1 VSAALALATSA
12 AGAESPIAGPAGGA
26 ASASSDDDV
35 LRRFLAR
42 PDEPNRSFRVRRHL
56 EVTSGALG
64 KEAWMDVLVELDA
77 AEGFRYAVTAAGGS
91 EMLQEKILR
100 KVLGVEQEVY
110 ASRTNERTALTGA
123 NYAFAPCG
131 RTADGLVCLAA
142 SARRREVGLLNG
154 RFLVSPDTADIVE
167 VSGTMAK
174 GPSFWIPRVD
184 MVKRYARVGGHRVNV
199 RVESVSH
206 VRLLGE
212 SRFTMTSAYEQIE
225 GDPVLPAVASAAP
238 ATR

>member
-1 VSAALALATSA
+1 
-12 AGAESPIAGPAGGA
+12 
-26 ASASSDDDV
+26 
-35 LRRFLAR
+35 
-42 PDEPNRSFRVRRHL
+42 
-56 EVTSGALG
+56 
-64 KEAWMDVLVELDA
+64 
-77 AEGFRYAVTAAGGS
+77 
-91 EMLQEKILR
+91 
-100 KVLGVEQEVY
+100 
-110 ASRTNERTALTGA
+110 
-123 NYAFAPCG
+123 
-131 RTADGLVCLAA
+131 VCLAA
-142 SARRREVGLLNG
+142 SARRKEVGLLNG